1 MTMDSRWLA
10 GAGGLAGAYVVWQEL
25 NFRGGSTLT
34 PILLVL
40 GAGLVL
46 LAAAHFVRHQSP

>member
-1 MTMDSRWLA
+1 MDSRWLA
-10 GAGGLAGAYVVWQEL
+10 GAAGLAGVYVVWQEL
-25 NFRGGSTLT
+25 TFKGNSTLT

-46 LAAAHFVRHQSP
+46 LAAAHIVRYRTP

>member
-1 MTMDSRWLA
+1 MDSRWLA

-25 NFRGGSTLT
+25 NFRGSSTLT